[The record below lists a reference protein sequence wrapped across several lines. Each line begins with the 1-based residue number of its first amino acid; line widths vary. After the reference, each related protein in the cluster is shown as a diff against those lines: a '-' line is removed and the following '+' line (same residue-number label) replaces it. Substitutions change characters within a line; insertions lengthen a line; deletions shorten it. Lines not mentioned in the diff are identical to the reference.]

1 VGCEPFLLD
10 SACEL
15 ARSPGRASSRPRH
28 GRQDGI
34 RLQLPGER
42 KALEMVQVA
51 LEAAANALAPAFITR
66 EESTLVALHAAIG
79 EFALARIIVTE
90 RLNAIR

>member
-1 VGCEPFLLD
+1 V
-10 SACEL
+10 
-15 ARSPGRASSRPRH
+15 
-28 GRQDGI
+28 QI
-34 RLQLPGER
+34 PGER

-79 EFALARIIVTE
+79 EVATANIIVKA
-90 RLNAIR
+90 RLNELAPDA

>member
-1 VGCEPFLLD
+1 VGCEAFLLD

-15 ARSPGRASSRPRH
+15 ARSPGRAGSRPRH
-28 GRQDGI
+28 DREGV
-34 RLQLPGER
+34 RLQPPGER

-51 LEAAANALAPAFITR
+51 LEAAANALIPAFITR

-79 EFALARIIVTE
+79 EFATARIIVTE
-90 RLNAIR
+90 RLRDLT

>member
-1 VGCEPFLLD
+1 V
-10 SACEL
+10 
-15 ARSPGRASSRPRH
+15 
-28 GRQDGI
+28 QI
-34 RLQLPGER
+34 PGER